1 MKKETKT
8 WTEKFNDEQNYQLN
22 GTDNN
27 FTQSIDRDQ
36 AVDENGK
43 ALFKTYT
50 LIDLETGEREVVSA
64 EAMEQFAETW

>member
-22 GTDNN
+22 GNDNN